1 MRIILNW
8 PATFSDGKDR
18 VVDMRSG
25 LTKITTRCALII
37 LASWAITFSA
47 EAQSS
52 SANAQSS
59 KTERTAK
66 VVPTAKV
73 EQIDV
78 RDYGIYTADKTA
90 SATNDKGLAHNT
102 VNNIQYIASTS
113 TIPAKIGIKFGF
125 RYTISGAPYD
135 GRVTIKQVTIY
146 PPAGVTNP
154 KTGLLSTNSF
164 STVYR
169 VGMPPIFAGYD
180 IGAPWEMVPGV
191 WTIQLWIGDQKFAEQ
206 SFTVVSKEDDA
217 QDSSRP

>member
-37 LASWAITFSA
+37 LARYTPAFSA
-47 EAQSS
+47 DP
-52 SANAQSS
+52 QSS

-180 IGAPWEMVPGV
+180 IDAPWEMVPGV